1 MADQK
6 PTAPAATTPAKG
18 NGSTDELD
26 ALKAKN
32 AALEADLAAAHK
44 SAESGGL
51 SADDLALVA
60 AKVEAGLT
68 PEQAKAV
75 VRNQKAHDAAL
86 AKKG

>member
-1 MADQK
+1 MADPK
-6 PTAPAATTPAKG
+6 PTAPAATSPAKG

-32 AALEADLAAAHK
+32 AALEADLAAAQK

-51 SADDLALVA
+51 SSDDLTLVA
-60 AKVEAGLT
+60 SKVEAGLT
-68 PEQAKAV
+68 PEQAMRV
-75 VRNQKAHDAAL
+75 VRNQKRHDAEI